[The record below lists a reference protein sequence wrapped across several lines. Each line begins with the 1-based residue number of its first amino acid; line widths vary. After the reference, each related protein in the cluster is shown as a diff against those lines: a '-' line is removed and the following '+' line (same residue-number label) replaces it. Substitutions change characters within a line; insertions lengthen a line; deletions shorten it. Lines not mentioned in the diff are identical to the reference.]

1 MIIDIHAH
9 LWGGAH
15 DENKRQILKSAELFG
30 FNRVYISSILSYNPD
45 EEEIKYLN
53 ELTYNF
59 MNEEPAVIGGF
70 VYLNPRHGNS
80 SEIMKRYIE
89 SGMSGVKLWV
99 SVLCDDPRVNGI
111 AELCIKMN
119 IPMLVHSFHKA
130 SGQLENETTSEN
142 VRNLAVRY
150 PELRIIM
157 AHMGGNPYHGLRCI
171 ADLDNVYPD
180 ISGTPIGKGE
190 IDYAVGQ
197 IGADR
202 LLFGTDMPYGGRQC
216 IAQVE
221 DSGLS
226 DEEKEKV
233 YYRNALKVL
242 GIERI

>member
-9 LWGGAH
+9 LWGEAH
-15 DENKRQILKSAELFG
+15 DENKRQIIKSAELFG
-30 FNRVYISSILSYNPD
+30 FNRVYISSILSYNPN
-45 EEEIKYLN
+45 EEEINYLN
-53 ELTYNF
+53 GLTRGF
-59 MNEEPAVIGGF
+59 MSEEPSIIGGF
-70 VYLNPRHGNS
+70 VYLNPRHANS
-80 SEIMKRYIE
+80 LDVMEKNME
-89 SGMSGVKLWV
+89 AGMSGVKLWV
-99 SVLCDDPRVNGI
+99 SVLCDDESVNCI
-111 AELCIKMN
+111 AEQCIKMD

-130 SGQLENETTSEN
+130 TGQLINETTSEN
-142 VRNLAVRY
+142 VRSLAIRF

-171 ADLDNVYPD
+171 ADLPNVYPD
-180 ISGTPIGKGE
+180 ISGTPTGKGE

-197 IGADR
+197 VGADR

-226 DEEKEKV
+226 DRDKEKV

-242 GIERI
+242 GID

>member
-9 LWGGAH
+9 LWGGAYE
-15 DENKRQILKSAELFG
+15 ENKRQIIKSAKLFG
-30 FNRVYISSILSYNPD
+30 FNRVFISSLLSYSPD
-45 EEEIKYLN
+45 EQEISFLN

-59 MNEEPAVIGGF
+59 MKEEPELIGGF
-70 VYLNPRHGNS
+70 VYLNPNHS
-80 SEIMKRYIE
+80 DSLDVMKKYIE

-99 SVLCDDPRVNGI
+99 SVLCDDYSVEKI
-111 AELCIKMN
+111 AGQCIDMDK
-119 IPMLVHSFHKA
+119 PMLVHSFHKA
-130 SGQLENETTSEN
+130 TGQLDNESTSEN
-142 VRNLAVRY
+142 VRNLALRF

-171 ADLDNVYPD
+171 ADLPNVYPD

-190 IDYAVGQ
+190 VDYALAQV
-197 IGADR
+197 GADR

-216 IAQVE
+216 IAQIE

-226 DEEKEKV
+226 DTDKEKV

-242 GIERI
+242 GIE